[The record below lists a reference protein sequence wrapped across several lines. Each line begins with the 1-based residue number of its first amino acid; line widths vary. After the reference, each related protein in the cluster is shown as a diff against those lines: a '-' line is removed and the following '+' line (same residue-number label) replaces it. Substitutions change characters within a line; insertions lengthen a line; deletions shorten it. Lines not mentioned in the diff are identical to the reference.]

1 MDLSLVYDL
10 LIILTAGLL
19 SGLVCK
25 RLRVPTLIGY
35 MLVGVLIGNG
45 GLQLIRERSHDIELL
60 AETGVFLLLFAIG
73 LEFSL
78 DELWKL
84 GRHLLVGGSI
94 QMGLVIAPVS
104 FLLNLFGYSWQTSL
118 LLASAFAF
126 SSTVLVFKTLSDWGR
141 SSSASGRRAIGI
153 LLFQDA
159 ALIPL
164 LLVIPLLS
172 GENDQIKS
180 AEVIQLILTS
190 FLFVGSVIFMRWLLS
205 RWVIPTLASFR
216 SPDSVVLA
224 SVVLLGG
231 VTMAAFQFGLP
242 PAVGAFAAG
251 LMLSGTRWTAQI
263 DALVLPF
270 RETFAAVFFVSLGML
285 LDPQTVFG
293 QPIVFVTSLIVLIA
307 LKAIAATIA
316 LRLTALSWKSSFHM
330 GLGLA
335 HVGEFAFA
343 LVTIASQAGLV
354 TAPQAQQFVGVSL
367 LSLMISPLLLS
378 RAMKQ
383 TDAPS
388 QATKTRRE
396 NVAIESRSAL
406 VVGLG
411 PIGRQLASQLE
422 TAGYDVCLIDRSP
435 LNLQQFAQQGFRTIV
450 GDASESDVLER
461 AEIRHTGITIISIA
475 IDTDALS
482 IVRQLRRLNRDGEI
496 FVRCRFQS
504 NVRLFKKLG
513 ASFVVSE
520 ETQALDALS
529 KLLREVTPNHNDS

>member
-180 AEVIQLILTS
+180 AEVIQLFLTS

-293 QPIVFVTSLIVLIA
+293 QPVVFVTSLIVLIA

-388 QATKTRRE
+388 QATETRRE
-396 NVAIESRSAL
+396 NLAIESRSAL

>member
-45 GLQLIRERSHDIELL
+45 GLQLIRERSHDIESL

-104 FLLNLFGYSWQTSL
+104 FLLNLLGYSWQTSL

-141 SSSASGRRAIGI
+141 SSSAPGRRAIGI

-180 AEVIQLILTS
+180 AQVIQLFLTS

-205 RWVIPTLASFR
+205 RWVIPTLASLR

-270 RETFAAVFFVSLGML
+270 RETFAVVFFVSLGML
-285 LDPQTVFG
+285 LDPKTVFG
-293 QPIVFVTSLIVLIA
+293 QPVVFVTSLIVLIA
-307 LKAIAATIA
+307 LKTIAATIA

-330 GLGLA
+330 SLGLA

-343 LVTIASQAGLV
+343 LVTIAFQAGLV
-354 TAPQAQQFVGVSL
+354 TAPQAQQFVGLSL

-378 RAMKQ
+378 RAIK
-383 TDAPS
+383 
-388 QATKTRRE
+388 
-396 NVAIESRSAL
+396 
-406 VVGLG
+406 
-411 PIGRQLASQLE
+411 
-422 TAGYDVCLIDRSP
+422 
-435 LNLQQFAQQGFRTIV
+435 
-450 GDASESDVLER
+450 
-461 AEIRHTGITIISIA
+461 
-475 IDTDALS
+475 
-482 IVRQLRRLNRDGEI
+482 
-496 FVRCRFQS
+496 
-504 NVRLFKKLG
+504 
-513 ASFVVSE
+513 
-520 ETQALDALS
+520 
-529 KLLREVTPNHNDS
+529 

>member
-1 MDLSLVYDL
+1 MDSSLAYDL

-19 SGLVCK
+19 SGLACK
-25 RLRVPTLIGY
+25 RLRIPTLIGY

-60 AETGVFLLLFAIG
+60 SETGVFLLLFAIG

-84 GRHLLVGGSI
+84 GRHLMVGGSI

-104 FLLNLFGYSWQTSL
+104 FLLNLFGYSWQTSA

-172 GENDQIKS
+172 GENEQIKS
-180 AEVIQLILTS
+180 VEVVQLFLTS

-216 SPDSVVLA
+216 STDSVVLA

-231 VTMAAFQFGLP
+231 VTMGAFQLGLP

-270 RETFAAVFFVSLGML
+270 RETFAAVFFVGLGML
-285 LDPQTVFG
+285 LDPQTVLG
-293 QPIVFVTSLIVLIA
+293 QPFVFVTSLIVLIA
-307 LKAIAATIA
+307 LKTIAATIA
-316 LRLTALSWKSSFHM
+316 LRLTSLSWKSSFHM

-343 LVTIASQAGLV
+343 LVAIASKAGLV
-354 TAPQAQQFVGVSL
+354 SDPQAQQFVAVSLVSL
-367 LSLMISPLLLS
+367 LISPLLLS
-378 RAMKQ
+378 RAMKRS
-383 TDAPS
+383 DAPK
-388 QATKTRRE
+388 QPVETRLE

-422 TAGYDVCLIDRSP
+422 TAGYDICLIDRSP

-450 GDASESDVLER
+450 GDASEPDVLER

-475 IDTDALS
+475 IDTEALS

-504 NVRLFKKLG
+504 NVRLFKKMG

-529 KLLREVTPNHNDS
+529 KLLREVTPNHQGS

>member
-180 AEVIQLILTS
+180 AEVIQLFLTS

-383 TDAPS
+383 KDAPS
-388 QATKTRRE
+388 PATETRRE

>member
-180 AEVIQLILTS
+180 EEVIQLFLTS

-251 LMLSGTRWTAQI
+251 LMLSGTRWTPQI

-285 LDPQTVFG
+285 LEPQIVFG
-293 QPIVFVTSLIVLIA
+293 QPVVFVTSLIVLIA

-343 LVTIASQAGLV
+343 LVTIASMAGLV
-354 TAPQAQQFVGVSL
+354 SAPQAQQFVAVSLVSL
-367 LSLMISPLLLS
+367 LISPLLLS

-388 QATKTRRE
+388 QAIENRRE
-396 NVAIESRSAL
+396 NMAIESRSAL

>member
-1 MDLSLVYDL
+1 MDSSLAYDL

-19 SGLVCK
+19 SGLACK
-25 RLRVPTLIGY
+25 RLRIPTLIGY

-60 AETGVFLLLFAIG
+60 SETGVFLLLFAIG

-78 DELWKL
+78 VELWKL
-84 GRHLLVGGSI
+84 GRHLMVGGSI

-104 FLLNLFGYSWQTSL
+104 FLLNLFGYSWQTSA

-172 GENDQIKS
+172 GENEQIKS
-180 AEVIQLILTS
+180 VEVVQLFLTS

-216 SPDSVVLA
+216 STDSVVLA

-231 VTMAAFQFGLP
+231 VTMGAFQLGLP

-270 RETFAAVFFVSLGML
+270 RETFAAVFFVGLGML
-285 LDPQTVFG
+285 LDPQTVLG
-293 QPIVFVTSLIVLIA
+293 QPFVFVTSLIVLIA
-307 LKAIAATIA
+307 LKTIAATIA
-316 LRLTALSWKSSFHM
+316 LRLTSLSWKSSFHM

-343 LVTIASQAGLV
+343 LVAIASKAGLV
-354 TAPQAQQFVGVSL
+354 SNPQAQQFVAVSLVSL
-367 LSLMISPLLLS
+367 LISPLLLS
-378 RAMKQ
+378 RAMKRS
-383 TDAPS
+383 DAPK
-388 QATKTRRE
+388 QPVETRLE

-422 TAGYDVCLIDRSP
+422 TAGYDICLIDRSP

-450 GDASESDVLER
+450 GDASEPDVLER

-475 IDTDALS
+475 IDTEALS

-504 NVRLFKKLG
+504 NVRLFKKMG

-529 KLLREVTPNHNDS
+529 KLLREVTPNHQGS

>member
-180 AEVIQLILTS
+180 AEVIQLFLTS

-293 QPIVFVTSLIVLIA
+293 QPVVFVTSLIVLIA

-354 TAPQAQQFVGVSL
+354 TVPQAQQFVGVSL

-388 QATKTRRE
+388 QATETRRE

>member
-45 GLQLIRERSHDIELL
+45 GLQLIRERSHDIESL

-104 FLLNLFGYSWQTSL
+104 FLLNLLGYSWQTSL

-141 SSSASGRRAIGI
+141 SSSAPGRRAIGI

-180 AEVIQLILTS
+180 AQVIQLFLTS

-205 RWVIPTLASFR
+205 RWVIPTLASLR

-270 RETFAAVFFVSLGML
+270 RETFAVVFFVSLGML
-285 LDPQTVFG
+285 LDPKTVFG
-293 QPIVFVTSLIVLIA
+293 QPVVFVTSLIVLIA
-307 LKAIAATIA
+307 LKTIAATIA

-330 GLGLA
+330 SLGLA
-335 HVGEFAFA
+335 HVGEFAFG
-343 LVTIASQAGLV
+343 LVTIAFQAGLV
-354 TAPQAQQFVGVSL
+354 TAPQAQQFVGLSL

-378 RAMKQ
+378 RAIKQ

-388 QATKTRRE
+388 QATETRRE
-396 NVAIESRSAL
+396 NLAIKSRSAL

-461 AEIRHTGITIISIA
+461 AEIRHTGIAIISIA

-529 KLLREVTPNHNDS
+529 KLLREVTPNHKDS